1 MVAELTALRD
11 QIDDVDKALLN
22 LLAKRLELVA
32 KVGEVKSRFGLPI
45 YVPER
50 EASMLASRR
59 AEAEAIGVPPD
70 LIEDVLRRVMRES
83 YSSENDKGFKTL
95 CPSLRPVV
103 IVGGGGQMGRLFEK
117 MLTLSGYQVRILE
130 QQDWPRA
137 RDIVADAGMVIVS
150 VPIHVTEQVI
160 AQLPPL
166 PSDCI
171 LVDLASVKSGPL
183 QAMLAAHDGPVL
195 GLHPMFGPDS
205 GSLAKQVVVWC
216 DGRQP
221 EAYQWFLEQIQ
232 VWGARLHR
240 ISAVEHDQ
248 NMAFIQRCAT
258 LLPSL
263 MGCIWRK
270 RTSSLSSFWRY
281 HRRFIDWSWRWSG
294 VCSPRTRSCMR
305 TLLCRRSAIWRLSS
319 VTINVLA
326 MRSGYWNRVISRLL
340 STVFAKLN
348 TGLAIMPDA
357 SRMKAVCY
365 CVRRMTAD
373 HNDDIYT
380 KSQLCWLFSFKEP
393 L

>member
-32 KVGEVKSRFGLPI
+32 EVGEVKSRFGLPI

-70 LIEDVLRRVMRES
+70 LIEDVLRRIMRES

-160 AQLPPL
+160 AQLPRL

-183 QAMLAAHDGPVL
+183 QAMLTAHHGPVL

-248 NMAFIQRCAT
+248 NMAFIQALRHFAT
-258 LLPSL
+258 FAYGLHLAEENVQLEQLLA
-263 MGCIWRK
+263 
-270 RTSSLSSFWRY
+270 LSSPIYRLELAMVGRLFAQDPQLYADIIMSSERNLALIKRY
-281 HRRFIDWSWRWSG
+281 YKRFGDAIGLLEQGDKQAFIDSFRKVERWFGDYARRFQNESR
-294 VCSPRTRSCMR
+294 V
-305 TLLCRRSAIWRLSS
+305 LLRQA
-319 VTINVLA
+319 ND
-326 MRSGYWNRVISRLL
+326 SR
-340 STVFAKLN
+340 
-348 TGLAIMPDA
+348 
-357 SRMKAVCY
+357 
-365 CVRRMTAD
+365 
-373 HNDDIYT
+373 
-380 KSQLCWLFSFKEP
+380 Q
-393 L
+393 

>member
-248 NMAFIQRCAT
+248 NMAFIQALRHFAT
-258 LLPSL
+258 FAYGLHLAEENVQLEQLLA
-263 MGCIWRK
+263 
-270 RTSSLSSFWRY
+270 LSSPIYRLELAMVGRLFAQ
-281 HRRFIDWSWRWSG
+281 D
-294 VCSPRTRSCMR
+294 RSCMQ

-380 KSQLCWLFSFKEP
+380 KRQLCWLFSFKEP